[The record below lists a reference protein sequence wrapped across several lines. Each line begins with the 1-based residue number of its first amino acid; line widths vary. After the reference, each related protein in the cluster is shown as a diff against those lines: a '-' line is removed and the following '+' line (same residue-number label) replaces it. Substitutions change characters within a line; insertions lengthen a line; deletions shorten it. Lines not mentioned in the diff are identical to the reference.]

1 MGVTQRRER
10 EREGVRTKI
19 LDAAREL
26 FMTEGYERV
35 TMRGIAEAIEY
46 SPTAIYHHFE
56 DKDDLVQALCRQDF
70 GRLLQVFR
78 DETPPAD
85 PVEWIRRLGR
95 AYARLGLETPNH
107 YRFMF
112 MTERKPEH
120 IPEPGDPG
128 HQSFEVLRAAVRKA
142 IETGAFRK
150 ANADTVA
157 QVLWA
162 SLHGVVALLI
172 TLRPDCWPRPPADD
186 LIEQTI
192 DAGIRAFSTTR
203 A

>member
-1 MGVTQRRER
+1 MGIVERRER
-10 EREGVRTKI
+10 EREEVRSKI

-35 TMRGIAEAIEY
+35 TMRRVAEAIEY

-56 DKDDLVQALCRQDF
+56 DKDDLMRALCHADF
-70 GRLLQVFR
+70 GRLLQVF
-78 DETPPAD
+78 EEEAPPED
-85 PVEWIRRLGR
+85 PVEWLRRLAR

-112 MTERKPEH
+112 LTPMKPGYT
-120 IPEPGDPG
+120 PDPGDPG
-128 HQSFEVLRAAVRKA
+128 HQSYEVLRTAVVKA
-142 IETGAFRK
+142 IETGAFRP
-150 ANADTVA
+150 ANPDTVA

-172 TLRPDCWPRPPADD
+172 TKRPDCWPRPPAHD

-192 DAGIRAFSTTR
+192 EAGIRAFR
-203 A
+203 APER